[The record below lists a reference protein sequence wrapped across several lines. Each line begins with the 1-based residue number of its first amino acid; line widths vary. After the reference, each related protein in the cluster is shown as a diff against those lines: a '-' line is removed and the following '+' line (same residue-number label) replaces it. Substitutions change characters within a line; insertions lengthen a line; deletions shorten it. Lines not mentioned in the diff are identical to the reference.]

1 METHKFTTQT
11 DVWSFG
17 VVLGEIFNDGATPY
31 SGLDNLV
38 VMTRVMSGR
47 PDEKPAT
54 CPECI
59 WENVISPC
67 WNYDPAQRPSFAKLA
82 ERLESFD
89 GGASTGVSTL
99 QIGVA
104 TSSEH
109 KDAGSNAGVG
119 AGAGAD
125 INYVVQGSEAERE
138 EQKRNSQMMYDTPEG
153 GGGALAD
160 YVVQGSAAERNTLKQ
175 ESQMMYAISDGAG
188 AGASSSTYGSAPLAA
203 AQSSTY
209 NRLSVVSARSA
220 SPEQS
225 MYNRLSTASS
235 IRPTPEQQ
243 PENYSRLT
251 PRPPANVVV
260 NPAFEHKQLVAQNNY
275 EYAEHTPQGKP
286 TPSGGGDGASNG
298 IHAAAAQSGGDSGA
312 YEYSKHQPQGKPTPN
327 SVDGGRN
334 GGISAAV
341 QSGSGGAASEYSEH
355 QPQGKPAPN
364 GEDDGGGGGAYEYSK
379 HQLTGRPTTAAP
391 TEVEHSAEGE
401 THRNCLYE
409 SSDAI
414 PVPSKGDD
422 NALGGGSS
430 GGDHEE
436 AGSEDG
442 TRRNTLYESSDAI
455 PVPKPTTGSTIEP
468 ATAAKKHA
476 ERNENALVSG
486 SGSVVRESGGS
497 NPAPALAASEAV
509 GGGSSVESTPP
520 DIVARAL
527 WDAESNGEKKVL
539 SAPRAGILLAKSGLA
554 KNALR
559 RIWGQAKAGSS
570 TSKATMSEDEFVKA
584 YMLVVEAGGRFDSA
598 DIQEALGNAG
608 AGRRSPDYEDVDPV
622 TRMLQSSTDAV
633 ENSEV

>member
-1 METHKFTTQT
+1 MHCREAMETHKFTTQT

-17 VVLGEIFNDGATPY
+17 VVLGEVFNDGATPY

-38 VMTRVMSGR
+38 VMTRVMAGR

-54 CPECI
+54 CPEFI

-104 TSSEH
+104 MCSDH
-109 KDAGSNAGVG
+109 KDAGSD
-119 AGAGAD
+119 AGAGVD
-125 INYVVQGSEAERE
+125 INYVVQGSEAERA
-138 EQKRNSQMMYDTPEG
+138 EQKRTSQMMYGTPEG

-175 ESQMMYAISDGAG
+175 ESQMMYAVSDGAG
-188 AGASSSTYGSAPLAA
+188 AGASSSMYSSAPPAA
-203 AQSSTY
+203 AQSSMY

-225 MYNRLSTASS
+225 MYNRLSTASD
-235 IRPTPEQQ
+235 IRPTLEQE

-286 TPSGGGDGASNG
+286 TQSGGGVGASNV

-312 YEYSKHQPQGKPTPN
+312 YEYSEHQPQGKPTPN
-327 SVDGGRN
+327 GVDGGRN
-334 GGISAAV
+334 GGLSAAV
-341 QSGSGGAASEYSEH
+341 QSGGGGAAYEYSEH
-355 QPQGKPAPN
+355 
-364 GEDDGGGGGAYEYSK
+364 E
-379 HQLTGRPTTAAP
+379 LTGGPTTTDP
-391 TEVEHSAEGE
+391 TELEHSAEGE
-401 THRNCLYE
+401 THRNSLYE
-409 SSDAI
+409 SSDTI
-414 PVPSKGDD
+414 PVPSNDD
-422 NALGGGSS
+422 GNTLGGGSS
-430 GGDHEE
+430 SANEE

-455 PVPKPTTGSTIEP
+455 PVPKPTTEP
-468 ATAAKKHA
+468 TTAAKKHA
-476 ERNENALVSG
+476 ARNEHARVTG
-486 SGSVVRESGGS
+486 SGSVASESGGS
-497 NPAPALAASEAV
+497 NPAPALAAPEAV
-509 GGGSSVESTPP
+509 GDGSSVESTPP
-520 DIVARAL
+520 DTVARAL
-527 WDAESNGEKKVL
+527 WGAESNGEKKVL

-584 YMLVVEAGGRFDSA
+584 YMLVVAAGGRFDSA
-598 DIQEALGNAG
+598 DIQEALGIAG
-608 AGRRSPDYEDVDPV
+608 AGGRSPDYEAVDPV
-622 TRMLQSSTDAV
+622 IQPPP
-633 ENSEV
+633 